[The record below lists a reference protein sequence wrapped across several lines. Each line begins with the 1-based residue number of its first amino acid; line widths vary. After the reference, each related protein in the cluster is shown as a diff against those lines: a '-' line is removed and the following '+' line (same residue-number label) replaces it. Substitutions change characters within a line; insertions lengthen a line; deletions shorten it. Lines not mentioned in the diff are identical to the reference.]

1 MSLVAILNAQQQQNQ
16 QTASTYHI
24 HTTLDC
30 ANALYSDRLANNTST
45 QQCDSSDCSR
55 MQLNLNM
62 SSSPATATL
71 NFQLPPL
78 PSTPKDNNATNS
90 SIFNFQSSST
100 TQPPTSFSFN
110 FNSKAAS
117 LNPKTPDT
125 SPTNQPATTFLKPAP
140 KKKNVRKRPVPLA
153 LAIPKE
159 INSLSNVDQMDF
171 TPPPKISTT
180 TPPNTATEITKKIL
194 LGSEQDAKCSHLYR
208 DGTITQVLSIMSCD
222 QFQLPPEVRSKVK
235 HLHIKL
241 NDTSG
246 DDILQHFQKAI
257 AFISANKTGSTLIHC
272 RAGISRS
279 STIVMAF
286 LMYNNKWSLNQAFT
300 FVKDKRKCVA
310 PNFGFL
316 GQLQKF
322 EEELGTSSPTS
333 ANSPN

>member
-1 MSLVAILNAQQQQNQ
+1 MSLVAILNAQNQ
-16 QTASTYHI
+16 QTTTSTYHI
-24 HTTLDC
+24 TTLDC
-30 ANALYSDRLANNTST
+30 ANASAAIYSDRRANNTST
-45 QQCDSSDCSR
+45 QYNS
-55 MQLNLNM
+55 MQLNM
-62 SSSPATATL
+62 SSSPATAL
-71 NFQLPPL
+71 SFQLPAL
-78 PSTPKDNNATNS
+78 PTTPAAPAAASNATTS
-90 SIFNFQSSST
+90 SIFDFPASTKPTCFNLAPMSPFQIQKT
-100 TQPPTSFSFN
+100 
-110 FNSKAAS
+110 AS
-117 LNPKTPDT
+117 LSQPKSPDT
-125 SPTNQPATTFLKPAP
+125 SPTASTFLKPVP

-194 LGSEQDAKCSHLYR
+194 LGSEQDAKSVHLYK
-208 DGTITQVLSIMSCD
+208 DGAITQVLSIMSCD
-222 QFQLPPEVRSKVK
+222 QFELPREVRSNVK

-246 DDILQHFQKAI
+246 DDILQHFQQAI
-257 AFISANKTGSTLIHC
+257 SFIKSNKSGSTLIHC

-286 LMYNNKWSLNQAFT
+286 LMYSNNWSLNQAFT

-322 EEELGTSSPTS
+322 EEQLGTGSPTM
-333 ANSPN
+333 PNTNTL